1 MKMYES
7 LKNRIISE
15 LDDIKKSGRYKS
27 ERQIE
32 SPQCTKIKTEQ
43 KNNVINFC
51 ANNYLGLAANKEIQ
65 NAAKQTIESHGFGLA
80 SVRFICGTQDI
91 HKKLENEISDFLGTE
106 DTILYAA
113 AFDANG
119 GLFEPLFDSR
129 DAIVSDSLN
138 HASLIDGI
146 RLCKAER
153 FRYKNNDMIDLEKQL
168 KLTKNFRSRVIVTDG
183 VFSMDGTIAQLDNIY
198 KLAKKYNSLIFV
210 DDCHATGFIGKNG
223 RGSHEYNDVLGKID
237 IITGTLGKALGGG
250 SGGFSS
256 GKKEIIE
263 LLRQKSRPYLFSN
276 TLAPSIV
283 GASIKALEI
292 IKKDNSLIKKLKEN
306 TIYFRE
312 KISKIG
318 FEIKG
323 KNHPIVPIM
332 IYDEIKA
339 KKIADYLYEN
349 DIYVVSFSYPVVPKG
364 LSRIRI
370 QISSAHTK
378 IEMDKALKL
387 LKEAGLKFGVLN

>member
-1 MKMYES
+1 MYES

-43 KNNVINFC
+43 KHNVINFC

-119 GLFEPLFDSR
+119 GLFEPLFDGR

-237 IITGTLGKALGGG
+237 IVTGTLGKALGGG

-306 TIYFRE
+306 TNYFRE

-332 IYDEIKA
+332 IYDDIKA

>member
-1 MKMYES
+1 MYES

-306 TIYFRE
+306 TNYFRE

-332 IYDEIKA
+332 IYDDIKA

>member
-1 MKMYES
+1 MYES

-387 LKEAGLKFGVLN
+387 LNEAGLKFGVLN

>member
-1 MKMYES
+1 MYES

-223 RGSHEYNDVLGKID
+223 RGSHEYNDVLGKIY

-306 TIYFRE
+306 TNYFRE

-332 IYDEIKA
+332 IYDDIKA

>member
-1 MKMYES
+1 MYES

-312 KISKIG
+312 NISKIG

>member
-1 MKMYES
+1 MYES
-7 LKNRIISE
+7 LKNRLISE
-15 LDDIKKSGRYKS
+15 LDDIKKSGRYKN

-32 SPQCTKIKTEQ
+32 SPQCTKIKTKQ
-43 KNNVINFC
+43 KNSVINFC

-91 HKKLENEISDFLGTE
+91 HKKLENEISNFLGTE

-292 IKKDNSLIKKLKEN
+292 IKKDSSLIKKLKEN
-306 TIYFRE
+306 TIYFRN

-318 FEIKG
+318 FKIKG

-332 IYDEIKA
+332 IYDDIKA